1 MISNVTFVAQWWK
14 YKTRSRQSV
23 LPVATQWYVSGQHQ
37 PLSLMA
43 QDSIVQEGKDDNV
56 HSMD

>member
-14 YKTRSRQSV
+14 YKTRSHQYAIPAV
-23 LPVATQWYVSGQHQ
+23 TQWLESGQPQ

-43 QDSIVQEGKDDNV
+43 LASTQQGDDNE
-56 HSMD
+56 SI